1 MIELNLKKLGLTDYE
16 SKVYLAL
23 LEIGEGT
30 SGDVIK
36 KADIHT
42 GKIYEILESLKNKG
56 LISEVSKNNIK
67 QYSATEP
74 KRIFDYLNVK
84 KRELEKTEKDISAI
98 MPSLLEKVKS
108 ASKKPVK
115 IEVYTGFEGF
125 KTAFSKEISQYSKN
139 TEVLVFG
146 IQPKVNYDK
155 KISDFFAY
163 AVYPERKRRG
173 VLTRKIKDIS
183 SHGTKSSSNYPKK
196 VKYLEYK
203 SMTIVEVY
211 KDIVMIESYLENP
224 IILVVESKE
233 VAKSFRDQFE
243 MLWKMAKSKIKS

>member
-1 MIELNLKKLGLTDYE
+1 MVELQLKRLGLTDYE

-23 LEIGEGT
+23 LEIGEGS

-36 KADIHT
+36 KANIHT

-56 LISEVSKNNIK
+56 LISEIIKNNIK

-84 KRELEKTEKDISAI
+84 KQELNKTEEDIMGI

-108 ASKKPVK
+108 AGAKPIK

-125 KTAFSKEISQYSKN
+125 KTGLTKEIEKYSKN

-146 IQPKVNYDK
+146 IQPKIKYDK
-155 KISDFFAY
+155 KISDFFTY
-163 AVYPERKRRG
+163 KVYPERKRNK
-173 VLTRKIKDIS
+173 VLTRKIKDIETK
-183 SHGTKSSSNYPKK
+183 GIKSSSSYPKK
-196 VKYLEYK
+196 VRYLEYK
-203 SMTIVEVY
+203 SMTIVEIY
-211 KDIVMIESYLENP
+211 KDLVLIECYMENP
-224 IILVVESKE
+224 IMLVIESEE
-233 VAKSFRDQFE
+233 VAKSFKNQFE
-243 MLWKMAKSKIKS
+243 MLWKIAKK

>member
-1 MIELNLKKLGLTDYE
+1 MIDLKLKQLGLTDYE
-16 SKVYLAL
+16 SKIYLAL

-30 SGDVIK
+30 SGDILK

-56 LISEVSKNNIK
+56 LISEILKNNIK

-74 KRIFDYLNVK
+74 KRIYDYLNIK
-84 KRELEKTEKDISAI
+84 KQELEKTEKDISEI

-108 ASKKPVK
+108 ASKKPIK

-125 KTAFSKEISQYSKN
+125 KTAISKEISRYSKN

-146 IQPKVNYDK
+146 IQPKLKYDK
-155 KISDFFAY
+155 KISDFFTY
-163 AVYPERKRRG
+163 KVYPERKRKK
-173 VLTRKIKDIS
+173 VLTRKIKDCSTMDQKSNS
-183 SHGTKSSSNYPKK
+183 SYPKK
-196 VKYLEYK
+196 VRYLEYK

-211 KDIVMIESYLENP
+211 KDLVLIESYMENP
-224 IILVVESKE
+224 IILVIESEE
-233 VAKSFRDQFE
+233 VAKGFRDQFE
-243 MLWKMAKSKIKS
+243 MLWKMAKP

>member
-1 MIELNLKKLGLTDYE
+1 MVNLELKKLGLTDYE
-16 SKVYLAL
+16 TKIYLAL

-30 SGDVIK
+30 SGDIIK

-56 LISEVSKNNIK
+56 LISEVIKNNIK

-74 KRIFDYLNVK
+74 ERLFDYLNIK
-84 KRELEKTEKDISAI
+84 KEELKKTEQDISTI

-125 KTAFSKEISQYSKN
+125 KTVFLKEINKYSKN

-146 IQPKVNYDK
+146 IQPQVNYEK
-155 KISDFFAY
+155 KIRDFFKFK
-163 AVYPERKRRG
+163 VYPERKRNK
-173 VLTRKIKDIS
+173 VLTKKIKDIS
-183 SHGTKSSSNYPKK
+183 TLNQKSSSDYPKK

-203 SMTIVEVY
+203 SLTIVEVY
-211 KDIVMIESYLENP
+211 KDLVLIESYLENP
-224 IILVVESKE
+224 IIILIESEE
-233 VAKSFRDQFE
+233 VASSFKNQFE
-243 MLWKMAKSKIKS
+243 MLWKMAKAKK